1 MGETRVRSLGQED
14 LLEKEIAIHSST
26 IAWKIPWTEEPGR
39 LQSMGLQRV
48 GHEWATSLT
57 SLRTLTV
64 VGYALHLLQ
73 WPAQCCSLRLH
84 KALWNGPKYER
95 TPQRRDFTGDPVVKT
110 ALPVQ
115 EAWVRSLVREL
126 RSCMPYA
133 AAKTNKQTK
142 KTNFKGERNR
152 LLENGLLLVFY
163 LLTSLILS

>member
-1 MGETRVRSLGQED
+1 M
-14 LLEKEIAIHSST
+14 
-26 IAWKIPWTEEPGR
+26 
-39 LQSMGLQRV
+39 
-48 GHEWATSLT
+48 
-57 SLRTLTV
+57 TV
-64 VGYALHLLQ
+64 VGYALPLLQ

-95 TPQRRDFTGDPVVKT
+95 TPQGRDFTGDPVVKT

-126 RSCMPYA
+126 RSHMPYG
-133 AAKTNKQTK
+133 AAKTNK

-152 LLENGLLLVFY
+152 LLENGLLLAFY

>member
-1 MGETRVRSLGQED
+1 MRD
-14 LLEKEIAIHSST
+14 EIAAHSSLFPR
-26 IAWKIPWTEEPGR
+26 KKYK
-39 LQSMGLQRV
+39 L
-48 GHEWATSLT
+48 
-57 SLRTLTV
+57 
-64 VGYALHLLQ
+64 
-73 WPAQCCSLRLH
+73 
-84 KALWNGPKYER
+84 KARNF
-95 TPQRRDFTGDPVVKT
+95 QDFTGDPVVKT